1 MRHFITATPCG
12 NLLPKS
18 GVTKNKLRLW
28 THDFLALKP
37 LGFLRKRRTTMQ
49 NTLNKN
55 SVPWMLFGLA
65 ALILLGTINGAVEG
79 FFWVGAVA
87 LAFFYAYRNS
97 HQHGLVVPAGVL
109 AGTSLGILLEG
120 ITPFD
125 GIFLF
130 GLASGFWLIKLLE
143 PKRHFWAQYP
153 AWALTAIGGLV
164 FVSENA
170 WLVALT
176 LIGLGIYLLGKKPQP
191 TIEVT
196 RMPVPEP
203 ISKRERLQAWRA
215 EMAKQSGLPEPEILR
230 GEQLERL
237 STMTPDNVDAM
248 FGVLDTAQ
256 IERYGKQLLA
266 VLR

>member
-1 MRHFITATPCG
+1 
-12 NLLPKS
+12 
-18 GVTKNKLRLW
+18 
-28 THDFLALKP
+28 
-37 LGFLRKRRTTMQ
+37 MQ
-49 NTLNKN
+49 KTLNHN

-97 HQHGLVVPAGVL
+97 NQHGLVVPAGVL
-109 AGTSLGILLEG
+109 AGTSVGILLEG

-153 AWALTAIGGLV
+153 AWVLTAIGGLV
-164 FVSENA
+164 FVSENS
-170 WLVALT
+170 WLVALS
-176 LIGLGIYLLGKKPQP
+176 LIGLGIYLLGKKPQH
-191 TIEVT
+191 TIAVT
-196 RMPVPEP
+196 HVPAPV
-203 ISKRERLQAWRA
+203 IGKRERLQAWRA

-237 STMTPDNVDAM
+237 STMTPESVDAM

-256 IERYGKQLLA
+256 IERYGKQLLV
-266 VLR
+266 VLS